1 MAERYV
7 IPKESILNG
16 CLLTPYDYA
25 NVLERFECFIVPFIR
40 HIKPVSRQK
49 KIKDYMKGLMSD
61 VERKNVES
69 IAYYHGA
76 DRQQLQKFI
85 GQIEWD
91 DEIILNKL
99 VERVAREIGTQNG
112 ILVLDPTSFPKKG
125 TESVGVQNQWCG
137 RLGKVDN
144 CQVATFLGYVA
155 SDEFALIDRRLYL
168 PKEWTDDPPR
178 CRNAGV
184 PEEYIIEKTR
194 HEQSLEMLHGRG
206 KKVQHKWVA
215 GDDEMGRIPWF
226 RKELRKMKKS
236 YILAVPSNI
245 LVCDL
250 ENISCS
256 CCANTFISVHHWM
269 KSLSA
274 DRWKLV
280 KVRQGHKGW
289 LSVRLATCRV
299 RAMIEGEVGDEETL
313 IVSKWRD
320 ESDKP
325 RCDYYLSYNNGEEVS
340 LDEYG
345 RVIKSA
351 YRIEECFLRGKGECG
366 LGDYQ
371 VRNWLGWHHHI
382 CLSMLSQWFLTEELI
397 HQKKMF
403 RR

>member
-1 MAERYV
+1 MAKRYT
-7 IPKESILNG
+7 IATESILEG
-16 CLLTPYDYA
+16 CLVTPDVYEGI
-25 NVLERFECFIVPFIR
+25 LQRFETFVAPFIKHLHQR
-40 HIKPVSRQK
+40 TQRQK
-49 KIKDYMKGLMSD
+49 AIDYMKGLLSD

-69 IAYYHGA
+69 IAYHHGT
-76 DRQQLQKFI
+76 DRQPLQKFI
-85 GQIEWD
+85 GQVEWD
-91 DEIILNKL
+91 DEVILDKL
-99 VERVAREIGTQNG
+99 VKRVAREIGTQNG
-112 ILVLDPTSFPKKG
+112 ILILDPTSFPKKG
-125 TESVGVQNQWCG
+125 SESVGVQRQWCG
-137 RLGKVDN
+137 RNGKVDN
-144 CQVATFLGYVA
+144 CQVATFLAYVG
-155 SDEFALIDRRLYL
+155 SDEFALVDRRLYL

-178 CRNAGV
+178 CRIAGV
-184 PEEYIIEKTR
+184 PEEHIIEKTR
-194 HEQSLEMLHGRG
+194 HEQSLEMLKGRG
-206 KKVQHKWVA
+206 KKLPHSWIA

-226 RKELRKMKKS
+226 RKELRKMNKS

-250 ENISCS
+250 ENTSCS
-256 CCANTFISVHHWM
+256 CCANTFVSVHHWM
-269 KSLSA
+269 KSLPA

-280 KVRQGHKGW
+280 KVRQGHKSW

-320 ESDKP
+320 ESYKP

-351 YRIEECFLRGKGECG
+351 YRIEECFHRGKGECG

-382 CLSMLSQWFLTEELI
+382 CLSMLSQWLLTEELI
-397 HQKKMF
+397 HQKKMV

>member
-1 MAERYV
+1 MQRKNQSAGTLSIEVAYNEGVEMSHFESTVRKAEFRQALDVSSSTFDRWLAESRRAVAEGKKPILPLPIFDRVGKRRRLIWSRGAVSDFLSNRSNGIAHPSIGMEGKMAERYV

-16 CLLTPYDYA
+16 CLLTPCDYA
-25 NVLERFECFIVPFIR
+25 NVLERFESFIVPFIR

-99 VERVAREIGTQNG
+99 VQHVAREIGTQNG

-178 CRNAGV
+178 CRIAGV
-184 PEEYIIEKTR
+184 PEEHIIEKTR
-194 HEQSLEMLHGRG
+194 HEQSLEMLKNPG
-206 KKVQHKWVA
+206 K
-215 GDDEMGRIPWF
+215 
-226 RKELRKMKKS
+226 
-236 YILAVPSNI
+236 
-245 LVCDL
+245 
-250 ENISCS
+250 
-256 CCANTFISVHHWM
+256 
-269 KSLSA
+269 
-274 DRWKLV
+274 
-280 KVRQGHKGW
+280 
-289 LSVRLATCRV
+289 
-299 RAMIEGEVGDEETL
+299 
-313 IVSKWRD
+313 
-320 ESDKP
+320 
-325 RCDYYLSYNNGEEVS
+325 
-340 LDEYG
+340 
-345 RVIKSA
+345 
-351 YRIEECFLRGKGECG
+351 
-366 LGDYQ
+366 
-371 VRNWLGWHHHI
+371 
-382 CLSMLSQWFLTEELI
+382 
-397 HQKKMF
+397 
-403 RR
+403 